1 MQAKLDTKSEVNF
14 REPSG
19 PRESGEVPP
28 EASVKGSTAL
38 QRCPPAALNCWGAGL
53 GSQADTQ

>member
-28 EASVKGSTAL
+28 A
-38 QRCPPAALNCWGAGL
+38 C
-53 GSQADTQ
+53 